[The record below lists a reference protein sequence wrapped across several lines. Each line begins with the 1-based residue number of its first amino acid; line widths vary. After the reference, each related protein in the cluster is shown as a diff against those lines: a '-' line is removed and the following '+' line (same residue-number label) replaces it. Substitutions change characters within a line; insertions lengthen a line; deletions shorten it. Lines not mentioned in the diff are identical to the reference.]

1 MLKKHSVEGFEAFK
15 SKVEELSKEETPLF
29 VYFSGSKNSEGIV
42 KSKCEMKMYLNILE
56 FELGKGNRRFSP

>member
-29 VYFSGSKNSEGIV
+29 VYFSGSKNAEGIV
-42 KSKCEMKMYLNILE
+42 MKKKCKMKLNSKCNDYKDSAEVN
-56 FELGKGNRRFSP
+56 NV